1 MGRLDNRP
9 ENHLLSHMA
18 LALDGD
24 SHACFDLGVA
34 YSTGASGL
42 EVDLVQAHKWFN
54 IAAMSGSREGQHC
67 RAEISQEM
75 TRTDIAEAQ
84 IVSGGFDSV
93 DYLAL
98 TDLNSLARLTS
109 FDGPARLLAAARMGN
124 TRLLDNLQVG

>member
-1 MGRLDNRP
+1 MMGRLDNRP

-84 IVSGGFDSV
+84 RQ
-93 DYLAL
+93 
-98 TDLNSLARLTS
+98 ARAWMAS
-109 FDGPARLLAAARMGN
+109 IARPQSADRSA
-124 TRLLDNLQVG
+124 QH